1 MNKQQTET
9 MQNTLAQNKNLLQN
23 EQTLVNKQVGLNI
36 NKNSENLDDLLEFV
50 KKETQT
56 FKDISAR
63 GSSYVSIVKSENGTR
78 FVINKATN
86 EKLGYPTEIYIGYKD
101 EHLMIFNA
109 EGMAVN
115 KLTVRQT
122 KNKITIYNTKLVDEI
137 INHFGIDFSE
147 ITSKSFAEG
156 YFENKGREILYVKL
170 L

>member
-1 MNKQQTET
+1 MNEQKNGTTQDTQVK
-9 MQNTLAQNKNLLQN
+9 NNNLLDNGQISV
-23 EQTLVNKQVGLNI
+23 TKQAGLDI
-36 NKNSENLDDLLEFV
+36 NKNSENLDDLLDFV
-50 KKETQT
+50 TKETQT

-86 EKLGYPTEIYIGYKD
+86 EKLGYPNEIYIGYKD

-109 EGMAVN
+109 EGLSIN
-115 KLTVRQT
+115 KLAVKQT

-137 INHFGIDFSE
+137 INHFGVNFTD

-156 YFENKGREILYVKL
+156 YFENKVREILYVKL
-170 L
+170 V

>member
-1 MNKQQTET
+1 MNKPKNET
-9 MQNTLAQNKNLLQN
+9 MQDTLAKSNNPLHKG
-23 EQTLVNKQVGLNI
+23 QTSVTKQVGLDI
-36 NKNSENLDDLLEFV
+36 SKNSENLDDLLDFV
-50 KKETQT
+50 TKETQT

-86 EKLGYPTEIYIGYKD
+86 EKLGYPNEIYIGYKD

-109 EGMAVN
+109 EGLSIN
-115 KLTVRQT
+115 KLVVKQT

-137 INHFGIDFSE
+137 INHFGVNFSG

-156 YFENKGREILYVKL
+156 YYENKGRDVLYVKMV
-170 L
+170 

>member
-1 MNKQQTET
+1 MNKLKNEA
-9 MQNTLAQNKNLLQN
+9 MQDTLAQNNNPLQD
-23 EQTLVNKQVGLNI
+23 EQISVTKQVVLDI

-50 KKETQT
+50 AKETKT

-86 EKLGYPTEIYIGYKD
+86 EKLGYPTELYIGYKD
-101 EHLMIFNA
+101 KHLMIFNA
-109 EGMAVN
+109 KGLSIN
-115 KLTVRQT
+115 KLTVKQT

-137 INHFGIDFSE
+137 IKHFGIDFSN

-156 YFENKGREILYVKL
+156 YYENKGRDVLYVKMV
-170 L
+170 